1 MGKEQEGHYL
11 PWFLPPPF
19 VKGEHFFPTL
29 IFKGGLG
36 LFLGFKGGLM
46 FWGGVSILVH
56 LPKGGLNFPKFVFRH
71 SGENLNFQTSFFIL
85 TLYQSLSRK

>member
-1 MGKEQEGHYL
+1 MGGREGDH
-11 PWFLPPPF
+11 FLCGFCPPPF
-19 VKGEHFFPTL
+19 VKGEHFFLTL

-46 FWGGVSILVH
+46 LQGVVSILIH

-85 TLYQSLSRK
+85 TFHQSLSRK